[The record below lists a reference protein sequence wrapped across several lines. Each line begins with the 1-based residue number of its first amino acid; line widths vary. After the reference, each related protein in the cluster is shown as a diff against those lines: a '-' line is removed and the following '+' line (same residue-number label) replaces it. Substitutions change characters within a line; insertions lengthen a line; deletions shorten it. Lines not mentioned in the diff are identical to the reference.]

1 MADHMQDEADLEALK
16 RWWDENGK
24 GLVGA
29 AVIAVLGTLGWQQY
43 ERYSASQD
51 EAASDLYA
59 TMLAIQLEEGDP
71 DQMLAIAATLKAE
84 HSGST
89 YAQFAAM
96 LEARVAVEADDLAAA
111 ESALRWALSA
121 GDARSDIGQL
131 IQLRLA
137 RVLAAQG
144 AETEALAHQL
154 DLGAQRPVACQ
165 GQAGLRVAEAVEG
178 LHRVD
183 VPLLLDE
190 VRDLEPLD
198 RARLVAEGRA
208 LPVRERVERDAD
220 VVDVQAR
227 GVRSR
232 VDQALGHDQIVG
244 RIGENREAVLD
255 ELTRRLDQS
264 EHVRLQRVVV
274 ADDLELDPVRAEQV
288 AGHLRQIGRAHV

>member
-43 ERYSASQD
+43 ESYSASQD

-137 RVLAAQG
+137 RVLAGQG
-144 AETEALAHQL
+144 AETEALAILSQGSQAYPVAYAQAEGDIHL
-154 DLGAQRPVACQ
+154 AAGRTEDALAAYRIGRDAASDLGQFSAS
-165 GQAGLRVAEAVEG
+165 
-178 LHRVD
+178 
-183 VPLLLDE
+183 LDTK
-190 VRDLEPLD
+190 V
-198 RARLVAEGRA
+198 RA
-208 LPVRERVERDAD
+208 LETRIPSVGGAETGDA
-220 VVDVQAR
+220 
-227 GVRSR
+227 G
-232 VDQALGHDQIVG
+232 
-244 RIGENREAVLD
+244 
-255 ELTRRLDQS
+255 
-264 EHVRLQRVVV
+264 
-274 ADDLELDPVRAEQV
+274 
-288 AGHLRQIGRAHV
+288 